1 LIILIKVL
9 TLFRIGVILK
19 YNKIAKGQPLMN
31 AALINQLPK
40 ALRVKEELK
49 KDILSGKFGVPGDY
63 FISVRAIADTRG
75 VSLKTAQRI
84 MMLLKEDGFV
94 VLKGNKHILADT
106 SRLAHQQSNVKDNLI
121 GLVVTNLENPFFAI
135 LAKEVELAAGRAGF
149 KLMMASSNYD
159 FQREKE
165 IIGMFQNA
173 GVAGIIICP
182 VQDDL
187 SAQYYAS
194 LHTPYILVGR
204 RPDGSDAD
212 AVLVHNFNAGRMVAN
227 HFVSNHYRNFGYFG
241 LNQFH
246 PNPRFSGYIA
256 ELEELGYGVKTEN
269 IVKADP
275 KNFDD
280 ATPEL
285 KKMLTRAAKPVAIFC
300 FHDLL
305 AAKLLR
311 VCRELKLKIPDDVG
325 ICGFDNLPV
334 ASAMM
339 PSLTTVAY
347 PISDMAQIAVER
359 LKRKISNEDNSK
371 QFSCFLEPNLVIR
384 ESTEDIEAKKHPEF
398 ATHDYAYQLV

>member
-1 LIILIKVL
+1 
-9 TLFRIGVILK
+9 
-19 YNKIAKGQPLMN
+19 MN
-31 AALINQLPK
+31 TNLINQLPK
-40 ALRVKEELK
+40 ALRVKEELNK
-49 KDILSGKFGVPGDY
+49 EILSGKFGTPGDS

-84 MMLLKEDGFV
+84 MMLLKEDGV
-94 VLKGNKHILADT
+94 VILKGNKHILTDT
-106 SRLAHQQSNVKDNLI
+106 SLFAFQQSNIKDNLI

-182 VQDDL
+182 VQDDQ

-194 LHTPYILVGR
+194 PHTPYILAGR
-204 RPDGSDAD
+204 RPEGSDAD

-227 HFVSNHYRNFGYFG
+227 HFISNHYRNFGYFG

-246 PNPRFSGYIA
+246 PNPRFSGYITG
-256 ELEELGYGVKTEN
+256 LEEFGYSIKPEN
-269 IVKADP
+269 IIKADP

-280 ATPEL
+280 STPAL
-285 KKMLTRAAKPVAIFC
+285 KMMLTTAAKPVAIFC

-305 AAKLLR
+305 AAKLVR

-334 ASAMM
+334 ASAIM

>member
-1 LIILIKVL
+1 M
-9 TLFRIGVILK
+9 

-94 VLKGNKHILADT
+94 VLKGNKHELADT

-182 VQDDL
+182 VQDDQ
-187 SAQYYAS
+187 SVPYYAA

-204 RPDGSDAD
+204 RPDGSEAD

-246 PNPRFSGYIA
+246 PNPRFSGYIT
-256 ELEELGYGVKTEN
+256 ELEELGYGVKPEN

>member
-1 LIILIKVL
+1 
-9 TLFRIGVILK
+9 
-19 YNKIAKGQPLMN
+19 MN
-31 AALINQLPK
+31 TALINQLPK

-49 KDILSGKFGVPGDY
+49 NDILSGKFGVPGDY

-94 VLKGNKHILADT
+94 VLKGNKHELADT

-135 LAKEVELAAGRAGF
+135 LAKEVELSAGRAGF

-384 ESTEDIEAKKHPEF
+384 ESTEDIEANKHPEF

>member
-1 LIILIKVL
+1 
-9 TLFRIGVILK
+9 
-19 YNKIAKGQPLMN
+19 MN
-31 AALINQLPK
+31 VALINQLPK
-40 ALRVKEELK
+40 ALRIKEQLK
-49 KDILSGKFGVPGDY
+49 KEISSGEFGVPGDS

-84 MMLLKEDGFV
+84 MTLLKEDGFV
-94 VLKGNKHILADT
+94 VLKGNKYILTDI
-106 SRLAHQQSNVKDNLI
+106 SLFAHQQSNVKDNLI

-135 LAKEVELAAGRAGF
+135 LAKEVELSAGRAGF

-165 IIGMFQNA
+165 IIGMFQSA

-182 VQDDL
+182 VQDDQ

-194 LHTPYILVGR
+194 LNTPYILVGR

-246 PNPRFSGYIA
+246 PNPRFSGYISGLG
-256 ELEELGYGVKTEN
+256 EFGYGVKPEN

-275 KNFDD
+275 KDFDD
-280 ATPEL
+280 AAPAL
-285 KKMLTRAAKPVAIFC
+285 KIMLTRAAKPVAIFC

-305 AAKLLR
+305 AAKLVR

>member
-1 LIILIKVL
+1 
-9 TLFRIGVILK
+9 
-19 YNKIAKGQPLMN
+19 MN
-31 AALINQLPK
+31 ISLINQLPK

-49 KDILSGKFGVPGDY
+49 KDILSGKFGTAGDS

-84 MMLLKEDGFV
+84 MMLLKADGIV
-94 VLKGNKHILADT
+94 ILKGNKHILTDAA
-106 SRLAHQQSNVKDNLI
+106 LFAPQQSNIKDNLI

-149 KLMMASSNYD
+149 KLMMGSSNYD

-165 IIGMFQNA
+165 IIGMFRNA
-173 GVAGIIICP
+173 GVAGMIICP
-182 VQDDL
+182 VQDDQ
-187 SAQYYAS
+187 SVQYYAS

-204 RPDGSDAD
+204 RPDGSEAD

-227 HFVSNHYRNFGYFG
+227 HFVNNHYRNFGYFG

-246 PNPRFSGYIA
+246 PNPRFDGYISGLA
-256 ELEELGYGVKTEN
+256 ELGYRVPPEN
-269 IVKADP
+269 IIKADP
-275 KNFDD
+275 KDFDD
-280 ATPEL
+280 ATPAL
-285 KKMLTRAAKPVAIFC
+285 KMMLTAVAKPVAVFC

-305 AAKLLR
+305 AAKMVR
-311 VCRELKLKIPDDVG
+311 VCRELKLKIPDDAG

-359 LKRKISNEDNSK
+359 LKRKISGGDSSSK